1 MSITNR
7 ARAHRAKKSLK
18 HYKRRHLKEGGSP
31 CEDTLTD
38 FLTDAMHLY
47 PTSQIAACL
56 HAAKLNYLAEATEPR
71 A

>member
-1 MSITNR
+1 
-7 ARAHRAKKSLK
+7 
-18 HYKRRHLKEGGSP
+18 
-31 CEDTLTD
+31 
-38 FLTDAMHLY
+38 MHLY